1 MTEFDCHVHLD
12 YDADVDGY
20 AAGLRKLKMRA
31 GVSSCGSFFNQP
43 GNDAVEAAFRRHP
56 DVFAGFGYVALG
68 RGDTAKTVERLHRR
82 GFPAL
87 KVIIPKKDYDD
98 RSFYP
103 IYRRAEALGMP
114 ILFHTGVMVRPEC
127 FLEFSPRC
135 PKVDHAA
142 MDVSCR
148 RMDPMCL
155 DTIARA
161 FPKLKLIMAHFGSTG
176 RRDYAAGILAWNP
189 NIYADL
195 TALVWLWEKER
206 VKRAVEWFR
215 TVPAKVHERLLFG
228 TDTFV
233 GRGLTNMPR
242 QRKSVLDLLKASGVK
257 KSLIPGIMGGT
268 MNAMFG
274 LED

>member
-1 MTEFDCHVHLD
+1 MREFDCHVHLD
-12 YDADVDGY
+12 YDADVDAY

-31 GVSSCGSFFNQP
+31 GVSSCGPYFNQP

-56 DVFAGFGYVALG
+56 DVFVGFGYVALG
-68 RGDTAKTVERLHRR
+68 RGDTAADVERLHRR

-103 IYRRAEALGMP
+103 IYRKAEALGMP
-114 ILFHTGVMVRPEC
+114 VLFHTGVMARA
-127 FLEFSPRC
+127 EFIPNRSPNC
-135 PKVDHAA
+135 PPVDFPG

-161 FPKLKLIMAHFGSTG
+161 FPKLTLIMAHFGSTG
-176 RRDYAAGILAWNP
+176 RRAYAAGILAWNP

-195 TALVWLWEKER
+195 TNLVWLWER
-206 VKRAVEWFR
+206 QRMKRAVEWFR
-215 TVPAKVHERLLFG
+215 TVPASVHERLLFG

-233 GRGLTNMPR
+233 GRGLKNMPR
-242 QRKSVLDLLKASGVK
+242 QRRSVLDLLRASGVR
-257 KSLIPGIMGGT
+257 KSLIGGIMGGT
-268 MNAMFG
+268 MSAMLG
-274 LED
+274 MED